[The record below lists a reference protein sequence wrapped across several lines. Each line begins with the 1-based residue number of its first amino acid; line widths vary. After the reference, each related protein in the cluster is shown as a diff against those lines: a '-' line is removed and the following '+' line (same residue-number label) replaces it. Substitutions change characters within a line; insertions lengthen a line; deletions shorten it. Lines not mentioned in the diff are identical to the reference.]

1 MTKLTNSRTGIW
13 THVSLCSSC
22 SCPTPSVSLFWTPF
36 SHRLSVCMSLCRM
49 QLSGF
54 PLSLLSPLLS
64 CPFVSCPGSFH
75 SLYFFFLFPVW
86 TMGAGLATSWIVSYD
101 NHILPWRSPCFFI
114 SLSWLDIKAEK
125 GYRWRDEPFQCANYI
140 TVQMTLYQYNWVLN
154 SSFLSLPA
162 QYVKLEYF
170 NLQEWL
176 RSWRMNVK
184 TLNYKPHH

>member
-75 SLYFFFLFPVW
+75 SVYFFFPFSCLNDGGRVGHFLDSELWQPHPSLKKSLLLHLSQLAWHQSRKRLPMTRW
-86 TMGAGLATSWIVSYD
+86 TFSVCKLYNSANDFVS
-101 NHILPWRSPCFFI
+101 
-114 SLSWLDIKAEK
+114 
-125 GYRWRDEPFQCANYI
+125 
-140 TVQMTLYQYNWVLN
+140 V
-154 SSFLSLPA
+154 
-162 QYVKLEYF
+162 
-170 NLQEWL
+170 
-176 RSWRMNVK
+176 
-184 TLNYKPHH
+184 